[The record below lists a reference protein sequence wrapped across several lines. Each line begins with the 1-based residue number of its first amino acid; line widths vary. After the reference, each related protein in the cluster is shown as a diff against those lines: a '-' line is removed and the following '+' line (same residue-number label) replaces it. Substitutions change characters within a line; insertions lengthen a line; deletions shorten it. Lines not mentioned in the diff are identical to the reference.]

1 MTVFFCFEVVIK
13 VIADGL
19 LLNGEG
25 SYLNVSWN
33 RVDFL
38 VVIISV
44 FDHIESGTNTYTSF
58 KVIRIARLIRPM
70 RLLSKNEGLKVAI

>member
-1 MTVFFCFEVVIK
+1 MTGIFCLEVVMK
-13 VIADGL
+13 VIAQGL
-19 LLNGEG
+19 ILNGEG
-25 SYLNVSWN
+25 SYLNIAWN

-44 FDHIESGTNTYTSF
+44 LDHIESGTNTYTSF